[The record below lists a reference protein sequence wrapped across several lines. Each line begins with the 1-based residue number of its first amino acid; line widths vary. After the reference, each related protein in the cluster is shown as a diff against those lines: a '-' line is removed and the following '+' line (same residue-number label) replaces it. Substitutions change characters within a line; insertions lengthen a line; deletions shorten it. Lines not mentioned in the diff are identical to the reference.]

1 MKYVVTVMM
10 LLLVPGVGAAAPA
23 SSIGRTVVLDPGH
36 NGANSRNTSRIN
48 RLVDIGTKKKAC
60 NTTGTTSLGGLAEA
74 QYNWDVAM
82 RTKALL
88 EDAGVTVV
96 LTRQSN
102 EGWGPCIDE
111 RARIANDN
119 HAAALISIHA
129 DGGPSGGR
137 GFAVLRPKLVR
148 GLTDNTVGPSAT
160 LASML
165 VKSMADK
172 TGTTPSTYLGS
183 KGIVVSSDY
192 GTLNLSKVP
201 AVIVETANMRNA
213 KDSALVGTNTFQ
225 QNVAEAIT
233 AATLEFL
240 AASPPSVG

>member
-1 MKYVVTVMM
+1 MKYVVVMMM
-10 LLLVPGVGAAAPA
+10 LLLPGLGAVAPR
-23 SSIGRTVVLDPGH
+23 SQIVVLDPGH
-36 NGANSRNTSRIN
+36 NGQNFRNTSKIN

-60 NTTGTTSLGGLAEA
+60 NTTGTTSLNGLAEA
-74 QYNWDVAM
+74 QYNWDVALL
-82 RTKALL
+82 TKARL
-88 EDAGVTVV
+88 EDAGITVV

-102 EGWGPCIDE
+102 DGWGPCIDE

-137 GFAVLRPKLVR
+137 GFAVLRPKLVK
-148 GLTDNTVGPSAT
+148 GLTNNTVGPSAT

-172 TGTTPSTYLGS
+172 TGTSPSTYLGS

-201 AVIVETANMRNA
+201 AVIVETANMRNT
-213 KDSALVGTNTFQ
+213 KDSALVSTDTFQ
-225 QNVAEAIT
+225 QNVAEAI
-233 AATLEFL
+233 AGATLEFL
-240 AASPPSVG
+240 AASPQSAG

>member
-1 MKYVVTVMM
+1 MKYVVMVMM
-10 LLLVPGVGAAAPA
+10 LLWAGTGSAAPV
-23 SSIGRTVVLDPGH
+23 SPTGRTVVLDPGH
-36 NGANSRNTSRIN
+36 NGANFRNTSKIN

-74 QYNWDVAM
+74 QYNWDVAL
-82 RTKALL
+82 RTKGLL

-102 EGWGPCIDE
+102 DGWGPCIDE

-129 DGGPSGGR
+129 DGGPASGR
-137 GFAVLRPKLVR
+137 GFAVLRPKLVK

-165 VKSMADK
+165 VKSMADT
-172 TGTTPSTYLGS
+172 TGTAPSTYLGS

-213 KDSALVGTNTFQ
+213 KDSTLVSTDTFQ
-225 QNVAEAIT
+225 KSVAEAIT

-240 AASPPSVG
+240 NAFPQSAG

>member
-1 MKYVVTVMM
+1 MVAEMKYVVTVMM
-10 LLLVPGVGAAAPA
+10 LLWSGAAAAAPA
-23 SSIGRTVVLDPGH
+23 ATPRGQTVVLDPGH
-36 NGANSRNTSRIN
+36 NGQNFRNAAKIN

-74 QYNWDVAM
+74 QYNWDVALL
-82 RTKALL
+82 TKARL

-96 LTRQSN
+96 LTRPSN
-102 EGWGPCIDE
+102 DGWGPCIDE

-129 DGGPSGGR
+129 DGGPASGR
-137 GFAVLRPKLVR
+137 GFAVLRPKLVK

-165 VKSMADK
+165 VKSMADT
-172 TGTTPSTYLGS
+172 TGTAPSTYLGS

-201 AVIVETANMRNA
+201 AVIVETANMRSA
-213 KDSALVGTNTFQ
+213 KDSALVSTQAFQ
-225 QNVAEAIT
+225 ENVAEAIT
-233 AATLEFL
+233 EATLEFL
-240 AASPPSVG
+240 AASA